1 MKIVTTEDET
11 DFYILDDKERLQ
23 EYNEL
28 TQNGGN
34 KQQISREKMDVE
46 EAINTQENNYES
58 NFLGGNKKKKQQ
70 HPIVYEII
78 D

>member
-34 KQQISREKMDVE
+34 K
-46 EAINTQENNYES
+46 
-58 NFLGGNKKKKQQ
+58 
-70 HPIVYEII
+70 
-78 D
+78 